1 MWRKWSEGSLQ
12 TAIISSFTLMV
23 AVVLVAVMTGLAA
36 KSNQMAREN
45 AVLQARQTVTQANAA
60 LGGLI
65 TDALNTVA
73 LVKSIAQDQKD
84 IADASLSEAM
94 LLLKRQN
101 RDISSLAVYSANG
114 DVLAA
119 ATPGRRQSSR
129 DIREAAWFRRALLTR
144 PSTVSISTPHL
155 KDSFSG
161 QYVWV
166 TTLSTQVVYKRGG
179 RDETGVLSM
188 DLRFGAI
195 SELLSQFK
203 LGESGYVYLLDADS
217 ELIYHDQ
224 LPLIRLGIRQ
234 ENVGL
239 VAENVFGEFND
250 ALNGR
255 ERFVVVQTVDFT
267 GWRLVGVSYMDEVMD
282 DSDRMFRSI
291 LMFLAAGILMALSVA
306 IIIGRRIARPMDRL
320 TQIVRSV
327 EGGDLDV
334 DIPQQGFLEIANL
347 ASAFHLMLGRIKLL
361 MHQIVLEQ
369 EQKRLYELDAL
380 QAQINPHFLY
390 NTLDSIVW
398 MQERGQ
404 NREAIQMVTALARLF
419 RISISKGRSI
429 ITVVEEIEHVRNY
442 LIIQSIRFK
451 NRFTYAI
458 NAQPE
463 ALSLHT
469 VKLVL
474 QPIVENS
481 IVHGLAHYAT
491 GEGHIQIDVSVE
503 ENTLVMRVR
512 DNGLGMKRELAE
524 GLLTRHSGSGGIG
537 VTNVNERIRLTYG
550 PDYGLEIESE
560 LDEGMLVTIRQPGIP
575 KGDVP

>member
-1 MWRKWSEGSLQ
+1 M
-12 TAIISSFTLMV
+12 
-23 AVVLVAVMTGLAA
+23 
-36 KSNQMAREN
+36 
-45 AVLQARQTVTQANAA
+45 
-60 LGGLI
+60 
-65 TDALNTVA
+65 
-73 LVKSIAQDQKD
+73 
-84 IADASLSEAM
+84 
-94 LLLKRQN
+94 
-101 RDISSLAVYSANG
+101 
-114 DVLAA
+114 
-119 ATPGRRQSSR
+119 
-129 DIREAAWFRRALLTR
+129 TR

-166 TTLSTQVVYKRGG
+166 TTLSTQVVYKKGG
-179 RDETGVLSM
+179 RQETGVLSM
-188 DLRFGAI
+188 DLRFSAI
-195 SELLSQFK
+195 SDLLSKIK
-203 LGESGYVYLLDADS
+203 LGESGYVYLLDANS

-224 LPLIRLGIRQ
+224 LSLIRLGIRQ
-234 ENVGL
+234 ENIDL

-267 GWRLVGVSYMDEVMD
+267 GWRLVGVSYMDEVMA
-282 DSDRMFRSI
+282 DSDRLRRSI
-291 LMFLAAGILMALSVA
+291 LSFLVAGILMALSVA
-306 IIIGRRIARPMDRL
+306 IIIGRTIARPMNRL

-334 DIPQQGFLEIANL
+334 EIPQQGFLEIANL

-361 MHQIVLEQ
+361 MRQIVREQ

-404 NREAIQMVTALARLF
+404 NREAILMVTALARLF

-429 ITVVEEIEHVRNY
+429 ITVAEEIEHVRNY
-442 LIIQSIRFK
+442 LIIQTIRLK
-451 NRFTYAI
+451 NRFTYEI

-463 ALSLHT
+463 AMSLHT

-481 IVHGLAHYAT
+481 IVHGLAHYTT
-491 GEGHIQIDVSVE
+491 GEGHIQIDIAVE
-503 ENTLVMRVR
+503 GNELVMRIR
-512 DNGLGMKRELAE
+512 DNGLGMDREQAE
-524 GLLTRHSGSGGIG
+524 SLLTRRSGSGGIG
-537 VTNVNERIRLTYG
+537 VTNVHERIRLTYG
-550 PDYGLEIESE
+550 QEYGLEIRSE
-560 LDEGMLVTIRQPGIP
+560 LDEGTLVTIRQPGIP
-575 KGDVP
+575 KGGAV